1 MSSDPSRSIGL
12 TSSSGTSVPRDR
24 TASCDETRHRAFTE
38 HETGRQSLSLMIYL
52 IFFLSGISGLVYQ
65 VIWIRQFGLV
75 FGNTIYSSSIVIG
88 IFMLGLGLGSYVIG
102 SFADKKYRQSPLCAL
117 KLYAVSEVLIAAL
130 GLGIALWLIHLEG
143 LSSTITAYSTGEH
156 GWHYLTFSSYLIRYV
171 IAIFTVFPITFLM
184 GGTLTLLIRFLVR
197 ANLSSAAWHVG
208 LLYGLNTAGAA
219 LGCILVD
226 FFAIPN
232 FGIFHAQ
239 GMAVLLNLL
248 AASGAF
254 WMLRIEGNEPHRD
267 PTRVVPDNQLV
278 QGDRSRSFN
287 FVILAIVLSGFAA
300 MGMEIVWIRFLTSA
314 VGHLR
319 SVYSILLM
327 VILVGIWI
335 GSVGG
340 GYCARFFRRPADL
353 YVFSQLLFT
362 LTCLTAFLIFAEHG
376 LYTFD
381 EPPDPLQL
389 STFSGTL
396 VNIWVILH
404 PTLVLIFVPSVFMGF
419 AYPLAN
425 AIVQTSEHTVGRRAG
440 ILYLANT
447 LGALGGSLLSGFVL
461 LPVLGMK
468 WSILSLLAVALLVT
482 IPLLLLAKSQV
493 KTTAIR
499 GRLHKPALIMVSL
512 MLIAG
517 LTQWFLLPSHER
529 LHESSMAGV
538 RKSYFEGSRVVRT
551 SEGILET
558 IVILNLPGN
567 EKALITNGHRMSS
580 TYWQAQRYMRAFS
593 HIPLLHLRDPTDV
606 LVICFGVGNT
616 AHAAALHSSV
626 TNIEVV
632 DLSKHILEHA
642 GYFSEANQ
650 DILSDPRVSVFV
662 NDGRQHLRMQKSD
675 RYDLVTLEPPP
686 IKQAGIA
693 SLYSRDFYELVRG
706 RLKSGGFLTQ
716 WLPLTQQPA
725 PIIKSMVRSFI
736 DVFPNAIMLSG
747 AKTECILVGRKDAEI
762 VLDPVSAERKL
773 VQSPELQEDLV
784 KIRIN
789 SLTDIAGMFV
799 SDYQTLLSAVKDHAP
814 VTDDFPIMEYGMIF
828 FHDPTPAIDLMNPA
842 GAKSWCRN
850 CYANGNPIPEFEDL
864 DLYLRLI
871 QTVFMQKAKDP
882 AAPRSTL
889 RIDNPDL
896 IRTIERHPF
905 LKSLFSKK

>member
-1 MSSDPSRSIGL
+1 M
-12 TSSSGTSVPRDR
+12 V
-24 TASCDETRHRAFTE
+24 
-38 HETGRQSLSLMIYL
+38 YL
-52 IFFLSGISGLVYQ
+52 IFFISGISGLVYQ

-75 FGNTIYSSSIVIG
+75 FGNTIYSSSIVVG
-88 IFMLGLGLGSYVIG
+88 TFMLGLGLGSYVIG
-102 SFADKKYRQSPLCAL
+102 SFADSKYRQSPSHAL
-117 KLYAVSEVLIAAL
+117 RLYAGAEVLIAAL
-130 GLGIALWLIHLEG
+130 GLGIAVWLLHLEG
-143 LSSTITAYSTGEH
+143 LSSAITSYSTGEH
-156 GWHYLTFSSYLIRYV
+156 GWHYLTFASYLIRYV
-171 IAIFTVFPITFLM
+171 TAVFTLFPITFLM
-184 GGTLTLLIRFLVR
+184 GGTLTLLIRYLVR
-197 ANLSSAAWHVG
+197 TDLSSAGWHIG

-232 FGIFHAQ
+232 FGLFRAQ
-239 GMAVLLNLL
+239 VMAVLLNLL
-248 AASGAF
+248 AAAGA
-254 WMLRIEGNEPHRD
+254 LRILNIEGRKPCPDRPPVAPDKHLARD
-267 PTRVVPDNQLV
+267 VHD
-278 QGDRSRSFN
+278 RSFN

-340 GYCARFFRRPADL
+340 GYFGRFFRRPADL
-353 YVFSQLLFT
+353 YILSQLLFT
-362 LTCLTAFLIFAEHG
+362 LTCLAAFLVFDEHG

-381 EPPDPLQL
+381 TPPDPVQL
-389 STFSGTL
+389 SAFSGTL

-404 PTLVLIFVPSVFMGF
+404 PTLILIFVPSVLMGF
-419 AYPLAN
+419 AFPLAN
-425 AIVQTSEHTVGRRAG
+425 AIVQTSEPNVGRRAG

-461 LPVLGMK
+461 LPLLGLK
-468 WSILSLLAVALLVT
+468 WSIATLLTVALLVT
-482 IPLLLLAKSQV
+482 IPLLLLSKSQV
-493 KTTAIR
+493 KRAETR
-499 GRLHKPALIMVSL
+499 SRLHKPAFVIVSL

-517 LTQWFLLPSHER
+517 LTQWFLLPPNAFVHKGS
-529 LHESSMAGV
+529 LTGFGSSN
-538 RKSYFEGSRVVRT
+538 FEGSRVVTT

-558 IVILNLPGN
+558 IVILDLPEN
-567 EKALITNGHRMSS
+567 ERALITNGHPMSS

-606 LVICFGVGNT
+606 LVICFGVGST

-626 TNIEVV
+626 RNIEVV

-642 GYFSEANQ
+642 GYFKESNQ
-650 DILSDPRVSVFV
+650 GILNDPRVSVFV

-675 RYDLVTLEPPP
+675 KYDLVTLEPPP

-693 SLYSRDFYELVRG
+693 SLYSRDFYELVRK

-725 PIIKSMVRSFI
+725 PIIKSMIRSFI
-736 DVFPNAIMLSG
+736 DVFPNTIMLSG
-747 AKTECILVGRKDAEI
+747 VKTECILVGRKDAEI
-762 VLDPVSAERKL
+762 ILDPVSAERKL
-773 VQSPELQEDLV
+773 IQSPELQQDLV
-784 KIRIN
+784 RIRIN

-842 GAKSWCRN
+842 GARSWCRD
-850 CYANGNPIPEFEDL
+850 CYEDGNPIPGFGDL
-864 DLYLRLI
+864 DHYLRLI
-871 QTVFMQKAKDP
+871 QTVFVQKTKGP
-882 AAPRSTL
+882 VAPRSTL
-889 RIDNPDL
+889 HIGDPDL

-905 LKSLFSKK
+905 LQSLFSKT

>member
-1 MSSDPSRSIGL
+1 M
-12 TSSSGTSVPRDR
+12 V
-24 TASCDETRHRAFTE
+24 
-38 HETGRQSLSLMIYL
+38 YL
-52 IFFLSGISGLVYQ
+52 IFFISGISGLVYQ

-88 IFMLGLGLGSYVIG
+88 VFMLGLGLGSYVIG
-102 SFADKKYRQSPLCAL
+102 SFSDNKYRKNPTTAL

-130 GLGIALWLIHLEG
+130 GLGIALLLVHLEG
-143 LSSTITAYSTGEH
+143 ISSTITSYRTGEY
-156 GWHYLTFSSYLIRYV
+156 GWHYITFSSYLVRYV
-171 IAIFTVFPITFLM
+171 IAIFTIFPITFLM
-184 GGTLTLLIRFLVR
+184 GGTLTLLIRYLVR
-197 ANLSSAAWHVG
+197 TNLSSAGWHIG

-232 FGIFHAQ
+232 LGLFQAQ
-239 GMAVLLNLL
+239 VMAVLLNLL
-248 AASGAF
+248 AAVGAF
-254 WMLRIEGNEPHRD
+254 WILNIEVRRPRLD
-267 PTRVVPDNQLV
+267 PTPVVQDKHTTRDFQN
-278 QGDRSRSFN
+278 RSFS

-340 GYCARFFRRPADL
+340 GYFARFFRRPADL
-353 YVFSQLLFT
+353 YILSQLLFT
-362 LTCLTAFLIFAEHG
+362 STCLTAFLIFNEHG

-381 EPPDPLQL
+381 EPPDPVQL
-389 STFSGTL
+389 SAFSGTL

-419 AYPLAN
+419 AFPLAN
-425 AIVQTSEHTVGRRAG
+425 AIVQTREHNVGRRAG
-440 ILYLANT
+440 LLYLANT
-447 LGALGGSLLSGFVL
+447 LGALGGSMLSGFVL
-461 LPVLGMK
+461 LPLLGLK
-468 WSILSLLAVALLVT
+468 WSIVTLLTVALLVT
-482 IPLLLLAKSQV
+482 IPLLLLSKSQAR
-493 KTTAIR
+493 TTEIG
-499 GRLHKPALIMVSL
+499 GRLHKPAFVIVSL

-517 LTQWFLLPSHER
+517 LAQWFLLPPNAL
-529 LHESSMAGV
+529 LHEGSWTREG
-538 RKSYFEGSRVVRT
+538 KLYFEGSNVVKT

-558 IVILNLPGN
+558 IVILDLPEN

-626 TNIEVV
+626 RNIEVV

-642 GYFSEANQ
+642 GYFKESNQ
-650 DILSDPRVSVFV
+650 DILNDPGVSVFV
-662 NDGRQHLRMQKSD
+662 NDGRQHLRMQEHN

-693 SLYSRDFYELVRG
+693 SLYSRDFYELVRR

-725 PIIKSMVRSFI
+725 PIVKSMIRSFI
-736 DVFPNAIMLSG
+736 DVFPNTIMLSG
-747 AKTECILVGRKDAEI
+747 VKTECILVGRKDAEI
-762 VLDPVSAERKL
+762 ILDPVSTERKL

-799 SDYQTLLSAVKDHAP
+799 ADYQTLLSAVKDHAP

-828 FHDPTPAIDLMNPA
+828 FHDPTPAMDLMNPA
-842 GAKSWCRN
+842 RARSWCRN
-850 CYANGNPIPEFEDL
+850 CYENGNPIPEFGDL

-871 QTVFMQKAKDP
+871 QTVFIEKAKGP
-882 AAPRSTL
+882 GAPRFTL
-889 RIDNPDL
+889 KIDNPNL

-905 LKSLFSKK
+905 LKSLFSKT